1 MASRLSTAH
10 RIALILLLAVA
21 ASAGAQIRFEDI
33 SQKAGVTFELHND
46 ARGQFRQPELM
57 VGGVAVLDYNND
69 GCMDIF
75 FTNGAAMPSLKKTGP
90 EYSNRLFRN
99 NCDGTFSDVTDKAG
113 LAGEGYSM
121 GVAVGD
127 YDNDGYPDIFVA
139 GVNRN
144 ILYHNRGDGTFE
156 DVTAKAHLG
165 GVDPHYGKLWSVSAA
180 WVDVDNDGWLD
191 LVVTNY
197 VQWDPQHEPVCGA
210 PKQPLYCRPDAYHDT
225 PNQLFRNNHD
235 GTFTDITASSGLG
248 AYLGK
253 GMGVAVADYDGD
265 GLMDIF
271 VANDSVPNFLFHNL
285 GQGKF
290 EEVAML
296 AGVALNDNGR
306 PVAGMGADFRDVDND
321 GRPDLL
327 LTAMFNDTF
336 PFFRNTGKSPAF
348 EDDTASS
355 GLALVTRP
363 LTGWGLGFYDFDN
376 DGFKDLFTANSHFP
390 ALDRYLGSAAA
401 LPNSVFRNLG
411 NGRFQDVSQTAGP
424 DFQIAGQHRG
434 VAFAD
439 FDNDGRVDAV
449 VANVNGPARLFH
461 NVTPNAGHWLALKLI
476 GTHSNRDGIGAK
488 ISLTLPDRKL
498 YNHSTTS
505 VGYASSSEPLVRF
518 GLGTETAAKLIEIQW
533 PSGQTQKLRDVK
545 ADQTLQVREP
555 Y

>member
-1 MASRLSTAH
+1 MASRLSTAR
-10 RIALILLLAVA
+10 RITLILLLAVSS
-21 ASAGAQIRFEDI
+21 SAPAQIRFEDI
-33 SQKAGVTFELHND
+33 AQKAGVKFELHND
-46 ARGQFRQPELM
+46 ARGEFRQPELM

-75 FTNGAAMPSLKKTGP
+75 FTNGANMPSLRKTGP

-99 NCDGTFSDVTDKAG
+99 NCDGTFTDITEKAG
-113 LAGEGYSM
+113 VAGEGYSM

-127 YDNDGYPDIFVA
+127 YDNDGYPDIFVT

-144 ILYHNRGDGTFE
+144 ILYHNRGDGTFQ
-156 DVTAKAHLG
+156 DVTEKAHLS

-197 VQWDPQHEPVCGA
+197 VQWDPQHEPVCGS
-210 PKQPLYCRPDAYHDT
+210 PQQHLYCRPDAYHDT

-235 GTFTDITASSGLG
+235 GTFTDITAPSGLG

-265 GLMDIF
+265 GWMDIF
-271 VANDSVPNFLFHNL
+271 VTNDSVPNFLFHNL
-285 GQGKF
+285 GHGKF

-306 PVAGMGADFRDVDND
+306 PVASMGTDFRDVDND
-321 GRPDLL
+321 GRPDVLF
-327 LTAMFNDTF
+327 TAMFNDTF
-336 PFFRNTGKSPAF
+336 SFFRNTGKSPIF

-355 GLALVTRP
+355 GLALVTRR

-411 NGRFQDVSQTAGP
+411 NGRFQDVSQTAGS

-439 FDNDGRVDAV
+439 FDNDGLVDAV
-449 VANVNGPARLFH
+449 VANVNGQARLFH

-476 GTHSNRDGIGAK
+476 GTRSNRDGIGAK
-488 ISLTLPDRKL
+488 ISVTLPDRKL
-498 YNHSTTS
+498 FNHCTTS

-518 GLGTETAAKLIEIQW
+518 GLRKETAAKLIEIQW
-533 PSGQTQKLRDVK
+533 PSGQTQALRDIK
-545 ADQTLQVREP
+545 ADQTVKVREP
-555 Y
+555 

>member
-10 RIALILLLAVA
+10 RITLILLLAVS

-33 SQKAGVTFELHND
+33 AQKAGVKFELHNN
-46 ARGQFRQPELM
+46 ARGEFRQPELM

-75 FTNGAAMPSLKKTGP
+75 FTNGADMPSLKKTGP

-99 NCDGTFSDVTDKAG
+99 NCDGTFTDVTEKAG
-113 LAGEGYSM
+113 VAGEGYSM

-127 YDNDGYPDIFVA
+127 YDNDGYSDIFVA

-144 ILYHNRGDGTFE
+144 LLYHNRGDGTFE
-156 DVTAKAHLG
+156 DVTEKAHLG
-165 GVDPHYGKLWSVSAA
+165 GVDQHYGKLWSVSAA

-191 LVVTNY
+191 LVVINY
-197 VQWDPQHEPVCGA
+197 VQWDPQHEPVCGSS
-210 PKQPLYCRPDAYHDT
+210 QQQLYCRPDAYHDT

-235 GTFTDITASSGLG
+235 GTFTNITASSGLG

-253 GMGVAVADYDGD
+253 GMGVAVADYDSD
-265 GLMDIF
+265 GLVDIF
-271 VANDSVPNFLFHNL
+271 VTNDSVPNFLFHNL
-285 GQGKF
+285 GHGKF

-306 PVAGMGADFRDVDND
+306 PVASMGADFRDVDND

-327 LTAMFNDTF
+327 FTAMFNDTF
-336 PFFRNTGKSPAF
+336 SFFRNTGKSPTF

-355 GLALVTRP
+355 GLALVTRR

-390 ALDRYLGSAAA
+390 ALDRYLGSAAG
-401 LPNSVFRNLG
+401 LPNTVFRNLG

-476 GTHSNRDGIGAK
+476 GTRSNRDGIGAK
-488 ISLTLPDRKL
+488 ISVTLPDRKL
-498 YNHSTTS
+498 YNHCTTS

-518 GLGTETAAKLIEIQW
+518 GLGKETAAKLIEIQW

-545 ADQTLQVREP
+545 ADQTLKVREP
-555 Y
+555 